1 MEKELQEQLKKLLK
15 CSDKNCQEGHYPLGM
30 NENGEIEWG
39 GCPNCVTIDGYF
51 PRVDP
56 YKLKSFIDQN
66 FIGKEELREEIE
78 TKYGEY
84 GKQTGSFGYQGIK
97 MGIHS
102 IQTEGD
108 QMRDKLLEL
117 LK

>member
-1 MEKELQEQLKKLLK
+1 MEKELEKLLNSFK
-15 CSDKNCQEGHYPLGM
+15 NDDIIIDKVEEYL
-30 NENGEIEWG
+30 
-39 GCPNCVTIDGYF
+39 
-51 PRVDP
+51 
-56 YKLKSFIDQN
+56 DQN
-66 FIGKEELREEIE
+66 FIRKEVLRKEIE

>member
-1 MEKELQEQLKKLLK
+1 MIN
-15 CSDKNCQEGHYPLGM
+15 CGGKNPLFFCEGGSSSH
-30 NENGEIEWG
+30 I
-39 GCPNCVTIDGYF
+39 
-51 PRVDP
+51 
-56 YKLKSFIDQN
+56 
-66 FIGKEELREEIE
+66 
-78 TKYGEY
+78 Y